1 MRQFAVLFRRGFGEN
16 VRFAFNA
23 IREHKLRS
31 GLTILGIV
39 VGVTTVIAMV
49 AIVTGFNNN
58 VIGNLQAFGATRVE
72 IQKYEQ
78 RFGPGGPLGDEE
90 RRRRN
95 LTPDDVQALRDGVPQ
110 AAAVSGLGGYF
121 DAEIHV
127 KNGNLEANSPYV
139 LGADEQYPTA
149 TAYTVGTG
157 RFLTRDEVE
166 HNALVTILGAD
177 VRDAIFPGEDP
188 IGKDVTINGL
198 RYRVIGV
205 LDRKGEQF
213 GYSPDNKVVIPYGA
227 FKHQFSLQALRD
239 GVNIS
244 LVPKR
249 PELIDEMIEKASAVL
264 RAKRKVPYDK
274 PNDFAIIT
282 PDQLIG
288 QFRALTGGVTIAM
301 IAVALV
307 SLVVGGVGVMNIM
320 LVSVTQRTREI
331 GVRKAVRRLPAR
343 HRLAV
348 PDGGGHAVLLRRRP
362 RRAPRRGNLCRC
374 PRPSHLAAGGRPPLV
389 RPRRPGRLD
398 ERRHLL
404 RPLPRRQSLP
414 TRPHRIPPIRVAVRR
429 RDGAQDAA
437 LPSRARRSSASRLD
451 SKCPSRKRTSSRRDS
466 RRSCAT
472 EASRGRR
479 RCRTARA
486 AVPP

>member
-78 RFGPGGPLGDEE
+78 RFGPGGPRGDEE

-95 LTPDDVQALRDGVPQ
+95 LTTEDVLALREGVPQ
-110 AAAVSGLGGYF
+110 AVAVSGLQGYF
-121 DAEIHV
+121 DAEIHI
-127 KNGNLEANSPYV
+127 KNGNLEANNPYV

-149 TAYTVGTG
+149 TAYTVGMG
-157 RFLTRDEVE
+157 RFLTKDEVE
-166 HNALVTILGAD
+166 HSSLVTVIGAD
-177 VRDAIFPGEDP
+177 VRDAIFPEQDP
-188 IGKDVTINGL
+188 VGRDITINGL
-198 RYRVIGV
+198 RYRVVGV

-213 GYSPDNKVVIPYGA
+213 GYSPDNKVVLPWGA
-227 FKHQFSLQALRD
+227 FKHQFSLQAMRD

-244 LVPKR
+244 LVPRK
-249 PELIDEMIEKASAVL
+249 PEEIDEMIERATAVL
-264 RAKRKVPYDK
+264 RAKRKVPFDK

-288 QFRALTGGVTIAM
+288 QFKALTGGVTIAM

-331 GVRKAVRRLPAR
+331 GVRKAVGAYRRDIVWQFLTEAVTLSTFGGILGVIFGFGISALVKALPIGLATAVPFWSVLVG
-343 HRLAV
+343 LAV
-348 PDGGGHAVLLRRRP
+348 SMSVGIFFGLYPAVK
-362 RRAPRRGNLCRC
+362 
-374 PRPSHLAAGGRPPLV
+374 
-389 RPRRPGRLD
+389 
-398 ERRHLL
+398 
-404 RPLPRRQSLP
+404 
-414 TRPHRIPPIRVAVRR
+414 
-429 RDGAQDAA
+429 
-437 LPSRARRSSASRLD
+437 ASRLD
-451 SKCPSRKRTSSRRDS
+451 PIESLRY
-466 RRSCAT
+466 
-472 EASRGRR
+472 E
-479 RCRTARA
+479 
-486 AVPP
+486 